1 MKFALT
7 DKRGLTYPYI
17 APFRKQAKELV
28 WDDHLGR
35 LLRQFNEFGIRYELN
50 KSELTIRFLDSKFK
64 VDGADNAE
72 SLRGKSDWG
81 GVGLDEYPGWKP
93 YIWQEIV
100 RPNLQVHQAWAIF
113 AGTPKGYGNDFY
125 RVAKLGDHQQII
137 DDKPSVTD
145 PDFIT
150 FYATSYENIF
160 LPPGEVDLA
169 KRQSTLDFFNQEYLA
184 LFTRFTG
191 LVYPEFDISTHVMPV
206 EHQFNEHADYY
217 FGLDF
222 AVRGYT
228 AALMAF
234 VKPDGHVYIP
244 ERAEYRELNRTAKEN
259 TEAIKSLLLS
269 KAEFKNYV
277 GYADPSG
284 FARTQQGFRRGRE
297 MTWSLADEYLEED
310 FPLVQANSEV
320 VAGINFVKQL
330 FKAKKI
336 HIDPTNEKLIEE
348 LMQYQWKD
356 QPLKQAGLKNEPE
369 QVRKFNDHLV
379 DCLRYVCYSKPQ
391 AAEELEK
398 PREITFPIKFPP
410 PRIEPELRE
419 NQNKYTEIDIP
430 SIFG

>member
-1 MKFALT
+1 MKKLYLDLYQGQILPWQKLARDDEHRFKVLVAGRKARKTTFMVNRLMKFALT

-17 APFRKQAKELV
+17 APFRKQAKEIV

-160 LPPGEVDLA
+160 LV
-169 KRQSTLDFFNQEYLA
+169 
-184 LFTRFTG
+184 
-191 LVYPEFDISTHVMPV
+191 
-206 EHQFNEHADYY
+206 
-217 FGLDF
+217 
-222 AVRGYT
+222 
-228 AALMAF
+228 
-234 VKPDGHVYIP
+234 
-244 ERAEYRELNRTAKEN
+244 
-259 TEAIKSLLLS
+259 
-269 KAEFKNYV
+269 
-277 GYADPSG
+277 
-284 FARTQQGFRRGRE
+284 
-297 MTWSLADEYLEED
+297 
-310 FPLVQANSEV
+310 
-320 VAGINFVKQL
+320 
-330 FKAKKI
+330 
-336 HIDPTNEKLIEE
+336 
-348 LMQYQWKD
+348 
-356 QPLKQAGLKNEPE
+356 
-369 QVRKFNDHLV
+369 
-379 DCLRYVCYSKPQ
+379 
-391 AAEELEK
+391 
-398 PREITFPIKFPP
+398 
-410 PRIEPELRE
+410 
-419 NQNKYTEIDIP
+419 
-430 SIFG
+430 